1 MHTSSSE
8 ETARSQSMSDWS
20 MAIIFAYSR
29 SSQEA
34 PWNDREPRAHPTRG
48 NCPARVH
55 FQLRPGA
62 PLDVG
67 RGTDPR
73 SLASLAR
80 RATHGHLRES
90 LATEHRKRAPPSRGV
105 RPLDHEAAS
114 SEGMVRGRRGN
125 PPTGIQGSG
134 AKVRADFGFVPPSQE
149 ALA

>member
-8 ETARSQSMSDWS
+8 ETARSQSMNDWL

-29 SSQEA
+29 SYLEA

-48 NCPARVH
+48 NRPARVH

-67 RGTDPR
+67 RGADPR

-80 RATHGHLRES
+80 RTTHGHIRES
-90 LATEHRKRAPPSRGV
+90 LATEQRNRTPPRRRV
-105 RPLDHEAAS
+105 RPLD
-114 SEGMVRGRRGN
+114 
-125 PPTGIQGSG
+125 P
-134 AKVRADFGFVPPSQE
+134 
-149 ALA
+149 